1 MRHVDCVVQ
10 LHCSLSLSLF
20 CTIVFLS
27 FFFSHSSSNT
37 NINIHTHLWTQF
49 VSWDGTVN
57 YSATQV
63 LRPTSAPTLT
73 PSASLHPSTSPTS
86 LPSATPTLLPSSV
99 PTQTPSSHPTS
110 LPSIT
115 PLPSVSFEPTI
126 IQTPTPSATRD
137 QLCVIDQI
145 EGNAQYTSCGA
156 TNLNVSNSKQSH
168 YIGFDG
174 YDSIYRL
181 DVISTRTVR
190 VAVCAS
196 DDNNSSSSS
205 TFAPYLWL
213 YNGCPFSETFSL
225 LSTSDET
232 SKNEV

>member
-1 MRHVDCVVQ
+1 
-10 LHCSLSLSLF
+10 
-20 CTIVFLS
+20 
-27 FFFSHSSSNT
+27 
-37 NINIHTHLWTQF
+37 
-49 VSWDGTVN
+49 
-57 YSATQV
+57 
-63 LRPTSAPTLT
+63 
-73 PSASLHPSTSPTS
+73 
-86 LPSATPTLLPSSV
+86 LPSATPTLLPSSI

-126 IQTPTPSATRD
+126 IKTPTPSATRD
-137 QLCVIDQI
+137 QLCVIDG

-156 TNLNVSNSKQSH
+156 TNLNVSNSEQSH

-190 VAVCAS
+190 VAVCPS
-196 DDNNSSSSS
+196 DNNNSSSS